1 MHALSPPAI
10 HSPLPLVLSLQPT
23 PGDIKFLTEQPM
35 FFITGIWTSSLV
47 KLYHYT
53 AVLLGFRQWK
63 GRGEDK
69 PHAATATNCNRK
81 LHRLI

>member
-1 MHALSPPAI
+1 
-10 HSPLPLVLSLQPT
+10 
-23 PGDIKFLTEQPM
+23 M

-69 PHAATATNCNRK
+69 HHAAMQQQPVIEDSAFWCDNQSLLLLTCAGSVTSFIT
-81 LHRLI
+81 LHKTQR